1 MSRLVAYLA
10 NDASRLACALYSSRS
25 ALVAPIE
32 GLAPPVDSW
41 GFGFYQ
47 DEILLQRRPKPPSAP
62 VDFYDAVHA
71 LRTDA
76 FIGHVRAGTVGKPK
90 NENTHPFRFRS
101 WLFAHHGTLPAFEA
115 HRAAVLELV
124 PDFLRRNIRGETD
137 SEVLFYVVLTELMKT
152 NRLDD
157 STLSTSIVSDAVRT
171 ALQKVDDILGSAAAE
186 MECALA
192 LTNGRILCATRRR
205 CPVSLCQIGP
215 IHDCPVCRESA
226 LSSQKADAR
235 KIDHEHLR
243 AVLLV
248 AAAATPLAGPG
259 WRDLAEGTLLCVDDA
274 LQISEAS
281 V

>member
-1 MSRLVAYLA
+1 MGRLVAYLA
-10 NDASRLACALYSSRS
+10 NDASRVACALHGVRS
-25 ALVAPIE
+25 ALVTPVSTPESLPIN
-32 GLAPPVDSW
+32 SW

-47 DEILLQRRPKPPSAP
+47 DEILLQRRPKPPAQP
-62 VDFYDAVHA
+62 VDFYEA
-71 LRTDA
+71 LQSVRTDA

-101 WLFAHHGTLPAFEA
+101 WLFAHHGTLPAFES

-137 SEVLFYVVLTELMKT
+137 SEVLFYVVLNELMKT

-157 STLSTSIVSDAVRT
+157 PLLSTTIVADSVRV
-171 ALQKVDDILGSAAAE
+171 ALQRVDDILGSAAAE

-205 CPVSLCQIGP
+205 CPVSLAAIGP

-226 LSSQKADAR
+226 LTTQKPDAR

-248 AAAATPLAGPG
+248 AAATPPAGPG
-259 WRDLAEGTLLCVDDA
+259 WRELAEGTLVTVDDS